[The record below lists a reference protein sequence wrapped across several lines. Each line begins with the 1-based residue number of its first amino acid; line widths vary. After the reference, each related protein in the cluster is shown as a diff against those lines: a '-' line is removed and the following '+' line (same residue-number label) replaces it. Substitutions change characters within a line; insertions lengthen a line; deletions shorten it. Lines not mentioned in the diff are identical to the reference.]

1 MYIVEFPNLHKKI
14 NLIRGIKM
22 NINFKERA
30 NFSTLKNLEK
40 IILFWENEINKQ
52 NIKINVFNNFIVLYK
67 NKFIGSNKVAKLV
80 FDFKNK
86 FFYFALEN
94 QKQDIKYDYQFKTI
108 YEVLRNKEY
117 TINNFLKNGDLEYL
131 HNIFYHFE
139 KELALF

>member
-1 MYIVEFPNLHKKI
+1 
-14 NLIRGIKM
+14 M
-22 NINFKERA
+22 NINFKERV

-52 NIKINVFNNFIVLYK
+52 NIKINVFNNFVVLYK

-108 YEVLRNKEY
+108 YEILRNKEY

>member
-1 MYIVEFPNLHKKI
+1 
-14 NLIRGIKM
+14 M

-94 QKQDIKYDYQFKTI
+94 TKQNIKYDYQFKTI

-139 KELALF
+139 KELAIF

>member
-1 MYIVEFPNLHKKI
+1 
-14 NLIRGIKM
+14 M

-52 NIKINVFNNFIVLYK
+52 NIKINVFNNFVVLYK

-108 YEVLRNKEY
+108 YEVLRSKEY

>member
-1 MYIVEFPNLHKKI
+1 
-14 NLIRGIKM
+14 M
-22 NINFKERA
+22 NIKFKERA
-30 NFSTLKNLEK
+30 NFSTLKNLEN
-40 IILFWENEINKQ
+40 IILFWEKEINQQ

-94 QKQDIKYDYQFKTI
+94 QKQNIKYDYQFKTI

-117 TINNFLKNGDLEYL
+117 TINNFLKNGNLEYL

>member
-1 MYIVEFPNLHKKI
+1 
-14 NLIRGIKM
+14 M
-22 NINFKERA
+22 NINFKERT

-94 QKQDIKYDYQFKTI
+94 QKQNIKYDYQFKTI

>member
-1 MYIVEFPNLHKKI
+1 
-14 NLIRGIKM
+14 M
-22 NINFKERA
+22 NINFKERT
-30 NFSTLKNLEK
+30 NLSTLKNLEK
-40 IILFWENEINKQ
+40 ILLFWENEINKQ

-67 NKFIGSNKVAKLV
+67 NKFIGSKKVAKLV

-94 QKQDIKYDYQFKTI
+94 QAQNIKYDYQFKTV

-117 TINNFLKNGDLEYL
+117 TINNFLKNKDLEYL
-131 HNIFYHFE
+131 YNIFYHFE

>member
-1 MYIVEFPNLHKKI
+1 
-14 NLIRGIKM
+14 M

-30 NFSTLKNLEK
+30 SFSTLKNLEK
-40 IILFWENEINKQ
+40 ILLFWENEINKQ

-94 QKQDIKYDYQFKTI
+94 QKQNIKYDYQFKTI

>member
-1 MYIVEFPNLHKKI
+1 
-14 NLIRGIKM
+14 M

-40 IILFWENEINKQ
+40 ILLFWENEINKQ

>member
-1 MYIVEFPNLHKKI
+1 
-14 NLIRGIKM
+14 M
-22 NINFKERA
+22 NINFKERV

-40 IILFWENEINKQ
+40 IILFWEKEINQQ

-94 QKQDIKYDYQFKTI
+94 QKQNIKYDYQFKTV

-117 TINNFLKNGDLEYL
+117 TINNFLKNGALEYL

>member
-1 MYIVEFPNLHKKI
+1 
-14 NLIRGIKM
+14 M

>member
-1 MYIVEFPNLHKKI
+1 
-14 NLIRGIKM
+14 M

-94 QKQDIKYDYQFKTI
+94 QKQNIKYDYQFKTI

>member
-1 MYIVEFPNLHKKI
+1 
-14 NLIRGIKM
+14 M
-22 NINFKERA
+22 NINFKERT

-40 IILFWENEINKQ
+40 ILLFWEHEINKQ

-94 QKQDIKYDYQFKTI
+94 QKQNIKYDYQFKTI

-117 TINNFLKNGDLEYL
+117 TINNFLKNGNLEYL
-131 HNIFYHFE
+131 YNIFYHFE
-139 KELALF
+139 KELAIF

>member
-1 MYIVEFPNLHKKI
+1 
-14 NLIRGIKM
+14 M

-108 YEVLRNKEY
+108 YEVLRSKEY

>member
-1 MYIVEFPNLHKKI
+1 
-14 NLIRGIKM
+14 M
-22 NINFKERA
+22 NINFKEKA

-40 IILFWENEINKQ
+40 ILLFWENEINKQ

-108 YEVLRNKEY
+108 YEVLRSKEY

>member
-1 MYIVEFPNLHKKI
+1 
-14 NLIRGIKM
+14 M

-40 IILFWENEINKQ
+40 ILLFWENEINKQ

-94 QKQDIKYDYQFKTI
+94 QKQNIKYDYQFKTI

>member
-1 MYIVEFPNLHKKI
+1 
-14 NLIRGIKM
+14 M

-94 QKQDIKYDYQFKTI
+94 QKQNIKYDYQFKTI
-108 YEVLRNKEY
+108 YEVLRSKEY

>member
-1 MYIVEFPNLHKKI
+1 
-14 NLIRGIKM
+14 M
-22 NINFKERA
+22 NINFKERV

-40 IILFWENEINKQ
+40 IVLFWETEINKQ

-67 NKFIGSNKVAKLV
+67 HKFFRSNKVAKLV

-94 QKQDIKYDYQFKTI
+94 QKQNIKYDYQFKTI

-117 TINNFLKNGDLEYL
+117 TINNFLKNGNLEYL